1 MDNKRDSLK
10 ATLYNTNEH
19 FKYLKMHMKTDSLI
33 LNIP

>member
-10 ATLYNTNEH
+10 ATLYNTNKH
-19 FKYLKMHMKTDSLI
+19 IKYVKMYMKTESFI